1 MTVLA
6 DGQIE
11 LRAGDADALVI
22 GPATSYR
29 FAPDWLNWWAAPA
42 VRTTDTPRTGA
53 NGVTAGR
60 DLYGTHTTNL
70 VVQLIADSA
79 SDLGDL
85 IDAWKAATAM
95 TPDSTVTVRANLL
108 GRTRRRVGRFR
119 IPGEIIPRGKVTTG
133 GHVANASC
141 QFVAFDGRTYGDT
154 LNEASTQPVLP
165 GTGFEAP
172 VDVPFTLGDSTLGV
186 CTITNSGNIAA
197 PWTARLDGPLTGITV
212 SHVES
217 GRRLDLSFTAN
228 GELTLATGEY
238 VTLDSDARSVLLNG
252 TADRRTVLTVDSQ
265 WWDLEPGDNS
275 FELTADTGT
284 GTLTVSAYDAYH
296 S

>member
-22 GPATSYR
+22 GPGTQYR
-29 FAPDWLNWWAAPA
+29 FTADWVSWWSATEI
-42 VRTTDTPRTGA
+42 RTNDMARTGA
-53 NGVTAGR
+53 NGYTPAR
-60 DLYGTHTTNL
+60 DLTGKHTTPL
-70 VVQLIADSA
+70 VVQLLGDTA

-85 IDAWKAATAM
+85 IDAWKAATAHSA
-95 TPDSTVTVRANLL
+95 DSLVTVRVNLL
-108 GRTRRRVGRFR
+108 GRTRHRVGRFR
-119 IPGEIIPRGKVTTG
+119 RSEIIPRGKVTVG
-133 GHVANASC
+133 GHVANAAC
-141 QFVAFDGRTYGDT
+141 QFEAFDGRTYGDT

-165 GTGFEAP
+165 GSGFEAP

-228 GELTLATGEY
+228 GELALATGEY

-265 WWDLEPGDNS
+265 WWDLEPGDNR